1 MFRGLRILD
10 VVTAAALTILG
21 VVEAVAGLTGTPE
34 PWYAVASVPLVT
46 LPVAARSVFPLQ
58 SQAVMLSGLLL
69 QALIGSDLGGGFAE
83 GVALV
88 LVLYSVGARLR
99 LPVSVGSVIF
109 AEAAVGLVIALGD
122 DPRVGNFVFGC
133 TVVLVAWLAGRG
145 VHLAEQRSHLMSEH
159 RALQERSRI
168 AGELHDVVS
177 HHVTAMVIQAGARRR
192 EIGSDTA
199 EAQVLDDIERRGR
212 ETLTELRRLLGLLRV
227 DDNGAAPLAPQ
238 PGLADLPDLVRASRE
253 AGLDVALDTRGTV
266 AELGE
271 GLELTVFRIVQEALT
286 NAGKHSREARVD
298 VRLACESDRI
308 DVEVVS
314 RGGVGHHLLPGSGF
328 GLRAMSDRVQAY
340 GGRLTASPTDHGFRV
355 HAEIPVGG
363 AS

>member
-10 VVTAAALTILG
+10 VLTAVALTILG
-21 VVEAVAGLTGTPE
+21 VVEAAAGLTGDPA
-34 PWYAVASVPLVT
+34 PWHAVASVPLVT
-46 LPVAARSVFPLQ
+46 LPVAVRSVFPLQ
-58 SQAVMLSGLLL
+58 GQAVMLSGLLL

-88 LVLYSVGARLR
+88 LVLYSAGAQLR
-99 LPVSVGSVIF
+99 LPVSVGCLLV
-109 AEAAVGLVIALGD
+109 AETAVGLVIALGD
-122 DPRVGNFVFGC
+122 EPRAGNFVFGC

-192 EIGSDTA
+192 EIGADTE
-199 EAQVLDDIERRGR
+199 EARVLDDIERRGR
-212 ETLTELRRLLGLLRV
+212 TTLTELRRLLGLLRV
-227 DDNGAAPLAPQ
+227 DDSGTVPLAPQ
-238 PGLADLPDLVRASRE
+238 PGLADLPDLVSASRE
-253 AGLDVALDTRGTV
+253 AGLRVALATRGTV
-266 AELGE
+266 AQLGE

-286 NAGKHSREARVD
+286 NAGKHSRDARVD
-298 VRLACESDRI
+298 VRLTCEPNRI

-314 RGGVGHHLLPGSGF
+314 FGTSGHHPLPGSGY

-340 GGRLTASPTDHGFRV
+340 GGRLTAAPTDRGFRV
-355 HAEIPVGG
+355 HAEIPVGR
-363 AS
+363 AP